1 MHLIATACLLLPL
14 LFLQA
19 PDQPRTA
26 DDVMQ
31 RVRQATQFSKQNIPD
46 TGLQLTGKGTIA
58 GLPAQY
64 TLLFNRQGHFVQTT
78 SSRISTGSGY
88 DGTHAWIKDL
98 GGEQRIQELTDSNNT
113 IVSGLFATSLWLDP
127 GSGMMFTLEEGQPK
141 DGIYTLQF
149 KHKPTKVTGTLQIDA
164 KTWLPVQ
171 STMKTEGQKTTNK
184 WSGIMEFNGIKFPK
198 TYHSL
203 SGNDGVETYT
213 IESIQAAPTFVVN
226 PYTPLVTPP
235 SDVAFDDK
243 LPAELEV
250 MRAKTGH
257 LLVKPKVNGKD
268 VGWFI
273 FDSGAGA
280 TCLDNKLIKEL
291 ELEQFGELPAI
302 GVGGTVKT
310 RFSKPESIS
319 LGRATFKDPT
329 VIGLDLGFL
338 SGPMGAKITGII
350 GYGVFHRSVVELD
363 MEKNTIALFDP
374 KSYDQNR
381 VQNRWQKLYQTAR
394 VACVEAEFEGH
405 KGIFKLDSGAA
416 GSTVA
421 LHAPTVEKFKLLEG
435 RETKNTFAGGVG
447 GNVTAKSGKLKYFEL
462 GGHRTDDI
470 EVTFATTAKGAFNS
484 ADTLGNIGGD
494 LLKPFKI
501 VFDYQNKRI
510 AFMKRDNEN
519 PKR

>member
-1 MHLIATACLLLPL
+1 MHSITAVFLLLHL
-14 LFLQA
+14 LFLQTPA
-19 PDQPRTA
+19 EPKTA
-26 DDVMQ
+26 DEIMQ
-31 RVRQATQFSKQNIPD
+31 RVRLATQFSKDKIPEV
-46 TGLQLTGKGTIA
+46 GLQFTGKGTFA

-64 TLLFNRQGHFVQTT
+64 TLLFNRNGHFVQTT
-78 SSRISTGSGY
+78 SSRLTTGSGY

-98 GGEQRIQELTDSNNT
+98 GGEQRIQELADRNNT
-113 IVSGLFATSLWLDP
+113 IVSGLFASSLWIDP
-127 GSGMMFTLEEGQPK
+127 SSGMAFSLEEGQPK
-141 DGIYTLQF
+141 EGVYILKF
-149 KHKPTKVTGTLQIDA
+149 KHKPTDITGTIQIDA
-164 KTWLPVQ
+164 KTWLPLQ
-171 STMKTEGQKTTNK
+171 CTTKAEGQKATTK
-184 WSGIMEFNGIKFPK
+184 WSGIMEFSGVKFPK
-198 TYHSL
+198 THHSL

-213 IESIQAAPTFVVN
+213 IESIQAAPTFVLN
-226 PYTPLVTPP
+226 PFAPIITGPT
-235 SDVAFDDK
+235 DVVFDDK

-280 TCLDNKLIKEL
+280 TCLDTKLIKEL

-302 GVGGTVKT
+302 GVGGAVKT

-329 VIGLDLGFL
+329 VIGLDLAFL
-338 SGPMGAKITGII
+338 SAPMGAKIAGII
-350 GYGVFHRSVVELD
+350 GYGVFHRCVVELD
-363 MEKNTIALFDP
+363 MEKNTVALFDP
-374 KSYDQNR
+374 KTYDQNR

-421 LHAPTVEKFKLLEG
+421 LHAPTVEKFKLLDG
-435 RETKNTFAGGVG
+435 RDTTETLAGGVG
-447 GNVTAKSGKLKYFEL
+447 GNVSAKSGKLKYFEL

-510 AFMKRDNEN
+510 AFVKRENEN

>member
-1 MHLIATACLLLPL
+1 MSSITTACMLLHLLL
-14 LFLQA
+14 LQA
-19 PDQPRTA
+19 PAEPKTA

-31 RVRQATQFSKQNIPD
+31 RVRQATQFSKEKIPD
-46 TGLQLTGKGTIA
+46 TGLQFTGEGTFA
-58 GLPAQY
+58 GLPAHY
-64 TLLFNRQGHFVQTT
+64 ILLFNRNGHFVQTT
-78 SSRISTGSGY
+78 NARITTGSGF
-88 DGTHAWIKDL
+88 DGTNVWIKDL
-98 GGEQRIQELTDSNNT
+98 GGEQRIQELADRNNT
-113 IVSGLFATSLWLDP
+113 IVNGLFATSLWLDP
-127 GSGMMFTLEEGQPK
+127 GSGMRYTLEEGQPK
-141 DGIYTLQF
+141 DGIYLLHF
-149 KHKPTKVTGTLQIDA
+149 KHHPTEITGSIQIDA

-171 STMKTEGQKTTNK
+171 STMKAEGQKVTNK

-198 TYHSL
+198 THHSL

-213 IESIQAAPTFVVN
+213 IESIQAAPTFVRS
-226 PYTPLVTPP
+226 PYAPLVTPP
-235 SDVAFDDK
+235 SDVTFNDK

-280 TCLDNKLIKEL
+280 TCLDTRLIKEL
-291 ELEQFGELPAI
+291 ELEQFGEVPAI

-310 RFSKPESIS
+310 RFSKPDTIS
-319 LGRATFKDPT
+319 LGRATFKDPV
-329 VIGLDLGFL
+329 VIGLDLAFL
-338 SGPMGAKITGII
+338 SGPMGAKIAGVI
-350 GYGVFHRSVVELD
+350 GYGVFHRCIVELD

-374 KSYDQNR
+374 KTYDQSR

-405 KGIFKLDSGAA
+405 KGVFKLDTGAA

-421 LHAPTVEKFKLLEG
+421 LHAPTVEKFKLLVG
-435 RETKNTFAGGVG
+435 RETTETSAGGVG
-447 GNVTAKSGKLKYFEL
+447 GNVTAMSGKLKYFEL

-470 EVTFATTAKGAFNS
+470 EATFATTTKGAFNS

-501 VFDYQNKRI
+501 VFDYQDKRI
-510 AFMKRDNEN
+510 AFVKRENEV
-519 PKR
+519 PK

>member
-1 MHLIATACLLLPL
+1 MHSTATLFLLLPL

-19 PDQPRTA
+19 PAEPKTA

-31 RVRQATQFSKQNIPD
+31 RVRLATQFSKDKIPE
-46 TGLQLTGKGTIA
+46 TGLQFTGKGTYA

-78 SSRISTGSGY
+78 NARIITGSGY

-98 GGEQRIQELTDSNNT
+98 GGEQRIQELTDRNNT

-127 GSGMMFTLEEGQPK
+127 GSGMTYTLEGGQPK
-141 DGIYTLQF
+141 EGIYTLKF
-149 KHKPTKVTGTLQIDA
+149 KHRPTEVTGIIQIDA
-164 KTWLPVQ
+164 KTWLPIQ
-171 STMKTEGQKTTNK
+171 SSLKEESQKVTKK
-184 WSGIMEFNGIKFPK
+184 WSGMMEFNGIKFPK
-198 TYHSL
+198 THQSF
-203 SGNDGVETYT
+203 SAHDSVETTT
-213 IESIQAAPTFVVN
+213 IESIQAAPAFVVS
-226 PYTPLVTPP
+226 PYAPLVSSPT
-235 SDVAFDDK
+235 DVAFDEK

-280 TCLDNKLIKEL
+280 TCLDTKLIREL

-310 RFSKPESIS
+310 RFSKPDSIS

-329 VIGLDLGFL
+329 VIGLDLAFL
-338 SGPMGAKITGII
+338 SGPMGAKIAGVI
-350 GYGVFHRSVVELD
+350 GYGVFHRCVVELD
-363 MEKNTIALFDP
+363 MEKNTIALFNP
-374 KSYDQNR
+374 NTYDQNR

-394 VACVEAEFEGH
+394 IACVEAEFEGH

-435 RETKNTFAGGVG
+435 RDTTETLAGGVG
-447 GNVTAKSGKLKYFEL
+447 GNVSAKSGKLKYFEL
-462 GGHRTDDI
+462 GGHRTEDI
-470 EVTFATTAKGAFNS
+470 EATFATTAKGAFNS
-484 ADTLGNIGGD
+484 DDTLGNIGGD

-510 AFMKRDNEN
+510 AFVKRDYEN